1 MIRSSFHPL
10 YNKIKQLFRIGPFD
24 NAKLLADAAYDATDI
39 YKELHYD
46 GIKPV
51 IATNGHR
58 FRKSLAPKT
67 KTTVRDG
74 QQRGYSFKEVFGL
87 AKMDS

>member
-1 MIRSSFHPL
+1 MPVAVTIAPANRHDKKFFNPL

-39 YKELHYD
+39 YKELHYE

-51 IATNGHR
+51 IAANGRR
-58 FRKSLAPKT
+58 FCKSSVPKD
-67 KTTVRDG
+67 KDYGERW
-74 QQRGYSFKEVFGL
+74 R
-87 AKMDS
+87 